1 MNDESERFENAMKY
15 TKNKKTTKTPM
26 SLRISSKRLSHNRV
40 RLVKVLFSWL
50 SNVFVNSKS
59 SSSFLIRYIDFVYIV
74 QNKIIKKIKK
84 KFKQIS
90 SNVRPLLLGTESNKK
105 PPCHTERINFE
116 CWTRYPVSIIWNYF
130 FILIQTLIAFMYLKF
145 YNIRL
150 KHYMVEK

>member
-1 MNDESERFENAMKY
+1 MKY

-59 SSSFLIRYIDFVYIV
+59 SSSFLIRYIDFVYEV

-90 SNVRPLLLGTESNKK
+90 SNGRPLLLGTECNKK
-105 PPCHTERINFE
+105 PLCHMERIKFRVLDSVSCIYYMRLLFYSDTNAHRFYVFE
-116 CWTRYPVSIIWNYF
+116 VFQDPIE
-130 FILIQTLIAFMYLKF
+130 TLHGRKIMWKPF
-145 YNIRL
+145 YS
-150 KHYMVEK
+150 